1 MVLKHLLIIYR
12 LFLKELITLFRDK
25 IMFFFIIY
33 SFSVAIYIGAAESST
48 ELNNAPIAF
57 VDEDK
62 SVLSQRVM
70 DSFYKPRFM
79 TPKLISY
86 DEIDRG
92 MDAGIYTFVVIIP
105 SGFEK
110 NILKEESVEVQL
122 NIDATRMTQA
132 GIGAGYISAIITQ
145 EVNTFFHKTTPA
157 SPINLVTSY
166 KYNPNLNS
174 SWFGSINEVISNIM
188 MFSIL
193 LAGASLMRE
202 KEHGTIEH
210 LLVMPINAAEIMLSK
225 ILSTVLVIIVG
236 VIFSL
241 FIVVEMFLNVPI
253 AGSLTLFLFS
263 TGLLLFST
271 TSMGIFMATITKS
284 MPQFGMMFILVVLPL
299 LMLSGGITP
308 YESMPEILQY
318 VMYLSPT
325 THFMEVAQ
333 AILFRGAGIE
343 IIWKNLV
350 AIFFIGLLFFIFA
363 LLAFKKSLEL
373 KN

>member
-1 MVLKHLLIIYR
+1 MLKHLLIIYR

-284 MPQFGMMFILVVLPL
+284 MPQFGMMFILIVLPL